1 MKRGLILAA
10 GLLAA
15 ALALRALVG
24 GAPATGP
31 DDEEPIDDA
40 SRAAL
45 EEVLRQED
53 E

>member
-1 MKRGLILAA
+1 LKRGLALAA

-15 ALALRALVG
+15 ALALYALLGRVPA
-24 GAPATGP
+24 APP
-31 DDEEPIDDA
+31 EEDIDDA

-45 EEVLRQED
+45 EQLLRQED

>member
-1 MKRGLILAA
+1 MKRGLALFA

-15 ALALRALVG
+15 ALALYVLLGRAR
-24 GAPATGP
+24 APAP
-31 DDEEPIDDA
+31 EEEIDDA

-45 EEVLRQED
+45 EEVLRQEA

>member
-1 MKRGLILAA
+1 MKRGLALAA

-15 ALALRALVG
+15 GLALYALLG
-24 GAPATGP
+24 RSAAPP
-31 DDEEPIDDA
+31 PEEDIDDA

-45 EEVLRQED
+45 EEILRQED

>member
-1 MKRGLILAA
+1 MTRGLALAA

-15 ALALRALVG
+15 ALAIYALLG
-24 GAPATGP
+24 RGSRPAPEEEI
-31 DDEEPIDDA
+31 DEA

-45 EEVLRQED
+45 EQVLRQDD

>member
-1 MKRGLILAA
+1 VKRALAVAA

-15 ALALRALVG
+15 ALALYALLG
-24 GAPATGP
+24 RPPAPP
-31 DDEEPIDDA
+31 PEEDIDDA

-45 EEVLRQED
+45 EDVLRQEQ